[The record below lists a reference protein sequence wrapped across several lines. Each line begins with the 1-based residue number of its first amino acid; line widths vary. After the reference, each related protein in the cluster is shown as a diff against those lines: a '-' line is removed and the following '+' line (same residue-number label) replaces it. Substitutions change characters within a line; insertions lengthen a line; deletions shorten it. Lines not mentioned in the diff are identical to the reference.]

1 MPKQNMYQSLHTT
14 VLDTQAIPFEVQI
27 RTWEMHYTAEYGIA
41 AHWKYKLGM
50 GADAKGGDKVS
61 RNIEK
66 VKRMILDQLETED
79 ATDIARNIRNDLG
92 ETDVYVF
99 TPKGDVVSL
108 PRGSTPIDLAYIIHT
123 QVGHRMVGAKV
134 NGKIVPIDHKLKTG
148 EICEIITQ
156 KEEHPNRAW
165 IDICKTASAKAKIR
179 TWFKREKRDENIIE
193 GKQMVD
199 REFKRQGMNLNDEEI
214 AEFFRTVT
222 MKKQYN
228 TLEDFYAAVG
238 YGGIQLWKVMP
249 RLKEEYRKKYTA
261 DIEQITVPQAPVKR
275 RKASSGVIVAG
286 NDDVLVKFSNC
297 CNPLPGD
304 EIIGYITRGY
314 GVSIHKRDCTNV
326 PKHLSDSEEPE
337 RWVTAHWE
345 HEAGETFRST
355 LQITAIDRTGLL
367 ADVTIQLSNM
377 HIFIHTLNSRE
388 LKDGRAVVTV
398 TIDVAGKDHLR
409 GVISRLSDIN
419 GIEEIKRL

>member
-1 MPKQNMYQSLHTT
+1 M
-14 VLDTQAIPFEVQI
+14 
-27 RTWEMHYTAEYGIA
+27 
-41 AHWKYKLGM
+41 
-50 GADAKGGDKVS
+50 
-61 RNIEK
+61 
-66 VKRMILDQLETED
+66 
-79 ATDIARNIRNDLG
+79 
-92 ETDVYVF
+92 
-99 TPKGDVVSL
+99 
-108 PRGSTPIDLAYIIHT
+108 
-123 QVGHRMVGAKV
+123 
-134 NGKIVPIDHKLKTG
+134 
-148 EICEIITQ
+148 
-156 KEEHPNRAW
+156 
-165 IDICKTASAKAKIR
+165 
-179 TWFKREKRDENIIE
+179 
-193 GKQMVD
+193 
-199 REFKRQGMNLNDEEI
+199 
-214 AEFFRTVT
+214 
-222 MKKQYN
+222 
-228 TLEDFYAAVG
+228 
-238 YGGIQLWKVMP
+238 
-249 RLKEEYRKKYTA
+249 
-261 DIEQITVPQAPVKR
+261 PQAPVKR

-345 HEAGETFRST
+345 REAGETFRST